1 MISFEN
7 NKSPGND
14 GLTKEFY
21 CTFWD
26 EIKDTFMK
34 SLKQSK
40 QLKHLCV
47 SQRQTIIKL
56 VEKPNTDKRYI
67 SNWRPISLLNFDLK
81 IISKSLATIVKKVLS
96 NLVDARQTMSVNER
110 SIGESGRL
118 MDGVIKVCDLQKI
131 SGYLLTI
138 AFEKVF
144 DSLNHKF
151 LIALTKYGFGEDFI
165 DWIKILSTNQES
177 CEINRGRTTTS
188 FHLERGA
195 RQGDPISAYLFVL
208 ALKLFFI
215 SIKSDKNIYGIN
227 TFNHEFLYT
236 TYADDTIFFK
246 RFKFNKKC
254 FRNAESILYGIGIS
268 S

>member
-1 MISFEN
+1 
-7 NKSPGND
+7 
-14 GLTKEFY
+14 
-21 CTFWD
+21 
-26 EIKDTFMK
+26 MK

-254 FRNAESILYGIGIS
+254 FRNAESILYGIGTS